1 MKKKKVLVVDDEKD
15 FLKIIKLNLEQ
26 TDEYEVS
33 TLMSAQDILS
43 HVREFRPDIIL
54 IDILMPKVGGIEA
67 CQMLNDD
74 DVGKTIPVIV
84 LSALD
89 KEIDKLKAYKSGV
102 VDYLI
107 KPVDINE
114 LIGRIEKALRYK

>member
-1 MKKKKVLVVDDEKD
+1 MKKKKVMVVDDEKD

-26 TDEYEVS
+26 TDDYEVL
-33 TLMSAQDILS
+33 TLINAREILS
-43 HVREFRPDIIL
+43 RVHEFRPDIIL

-74 DVGKTIPVIV
+74 EVGKTIPIIV

-114 LIGRIEKALRYK
+114 LTKRIEKALRFK